1 MIKTT
6 DLINHITED
15 EILDELKLA
24 LNGFQEYSDLV
35 DQKLGQ
41 VFHRLT
47 KLPRSYNM
55 FLNEVGYETTKQFFE
70 DNKKHI

>member
-1 MIKTT
+1 MLKTT

-35 DQKLGQ
+35 DQKLSQ
-41 VFHRLT
+41 VFLRIT
-47 KLPRSYNM
+47 KLPRSYIM

-70 DNKKHI
+70 ENHN